1 MLIGSD
7 RSEMASAFS
16 AELMGNIRRKKML
29 AWGASAGLHGGCLL
43 AAAWLHF
50 LTPDSSNVL
59 TTVHALPGGTDPVPE
74 SVVETGLPGTARPAA
89 QSAAGIEPAGGVTRS
104 LEEIADADAPE
115 TRAMLQ
121 RILDQ
126 SIRNAQAASA
136 EQQLARLETL
146 AGELQGLATE
156 RSVNEIAG
164 FLGAVLETTPAPT
177 SADGPVGKFDP
188 ETAQIVDVRQETREG
203 KVRHIALLKDARGM
217 TSEVEVDA
225 DTGESLARTF
235 ALMRKFPLLE
245 SVYRKSVMPVLDRM
259 LKDQKPAMLAPRSDR

>member
-1 MLIGSD
+1 
-7 RSEMASAFS
+7 
-16 AELMGNIRRKKML
+16 ML

-43 AAAWLHF
+43 AAAWSHF
-50 LTPDSSNVL
+50 LAADSPDVL
-59 TTVHALPGGTDPVPE
+59 VTVHALPASSAPIPEPV
-74 SVVETGLPGTARPAA
+74 VVGVPGTARPEITTARPAA
-89 QSAAGIEPAGGVTRS
+89 AEAGREPADNSVGS
-104 LEEIADADAPE
+104 LEEIADADAPD

-121 RILDQ
+121 RMLDQ
-126 SIRNAQAASA
+126 SIRKEQAASA

-156 RSVNEIAG
+156 QSVDEIAG
-164 FLGAVLETTPAPT
+164 FLGTVLETTPAPT
-177 SADGPVGKFDP
+177 SANGPVGKFDP

-259 LKDQKPAMLAPRSDR
+259 LKDQKPAMLTPRSDR